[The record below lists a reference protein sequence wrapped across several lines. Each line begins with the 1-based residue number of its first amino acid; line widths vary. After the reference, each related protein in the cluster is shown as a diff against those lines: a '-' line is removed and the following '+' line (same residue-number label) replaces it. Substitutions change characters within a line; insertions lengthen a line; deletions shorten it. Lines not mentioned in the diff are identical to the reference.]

1 MLVKLTLKN
10 FKQFDHAE
18 VELGQNVVLVGPN
31 NSGKTTVLQA
41 LALWQLGARRWLEKR
56 GDKPV
61 PEKRSAVAINRKDL
75 IAIPVPTARLLWR
88 DLHVRQLSPNTAK
101 RQTKNIRFELAVDG
115 ITDGAE
121 WSCALE
127 FDYANEESF
136 YCRPAETQDG
146 RRLSV
151 SQDAAQTRVA
161 FLPPMSGLTAIET
174 RLPEGRID
182 VLIGEGRTAEVLRN
196 LCWQILQDDPSAW
209 RLVVER
215 LRDLFGV
222 TLLDPA
228 YNDLRGEVSMAYRD
242 RGDIE
247 LDLSS
252 SGRGLQQ
259 TLLVLSYL
267 QVNKGAVLLLDE
279 PDAHLEFLRQRQIYQ
294 LLTDA
299 ARQHGSQIVAASHSE
314 VLLNE
319 AADRDVV
326 VAFVGRPHRIDDRGT
341 TQVRK
346 WLKEIGFE
354 SQILAEQ
361 TGWVLYLEGS
371 TDLAI
376 LRAFAEMLDHPA
388 KEALASPFVHYVVNQ
403 LSRAQDH
410 FYGVREA
417 KPDLLGIAVLDRDE
431 RAGGRPTP
439 DFTLHRWQRR
449 EIENYLCQP
458 ETLEAYAVSL
468 ADDGGL
474 PLFAHSDAER
484 ARTAM
489 RRAIEAR
496 VPPAALKDLNDR
508 YWHETKISEQLLD
521 LIFDAFFTSLDLPNM
536 MRKRD
541 YHELARFVPRSLVDQ
556 EVVDVLDAINSVSD
570 RARPLSLS

>member
-1 MLVKLTLKN
+1 MLTKLTLQN

-18 VELGQNVVLVGPN
+18 VELGETVVLVGPN

-56 GDKPV
+56 GASAV
-61 PEKRSAVAINRKDL
+61 PEKRSGVAINRKDL
-75 IAIPVPTARLLWR
+75 IALPVPVARLLWR
-88 DLHVRQLSPNTAK
+88 DLHVRKSRRVGGKP
-101 RQTKNIRFELAVDG
+101 QTENIRFTLTAEG
-115 ITDGAE
+115 ITQGE
-121 WSCALE
+121 VWHSGLE

-136 YCRPAETQDG
+136 FCRPTETKSGQ
-146 RRLSV
+146 RSSV
-151 SQDAAQTRVA
+151 PLAAAATRVA
-161 FLPPMSGLTAIET
+161 FLPPMSGLAATET

-196 LCWQILQDDPSAW
+196 LCWQVLQADPDAW
-209 RLVVER
+209 QQIVAR

-222 TLLDPA
+222 TLLDPL
-228 YNDLRGEVSMAYRD
+228 YNELRGEVSMGYQD
-242 RGDIE
+242 GRGTE

-259 TLLVLSYL
+259 TLLVLAYL

-299 ARQHGSQIVAASHSE
+299 AREHGSQIVAASHSE

-326 VAFVGRPHRIDDRGT
+326 VAFVGKPHRIDDRGT

-354 SQILAEQ
+354 AQIQAEQ
-361 TGWVLYLEGS
+361 RGWVLYVEGS

-376 LRAFAEMLDHPA
+376 LRAFAEILNHPA
-388 KEALASPFVHYVVNQ
+388 KEALVSPFAHYVVNQ
-403 LSRAQDH
+403 ISRAQDH

-417 KPDLLGIAVLDRDE
+417 KPDLLGVAVLDRDE
-431 RAGGRPTP
+431 RSGDRVSGELTVK
-439 DFTLHRWQRR
+439 RWQRR

-458 ETLEAYAVSL
+458 ETLEIYAASL
-468 ADDGGL
+468 AGGGAL
-474 PLFAHSDAER
+474 PLFAHSDIER
-484 ARTAM
+484 AKTAM
-489 RRAIEAR
+489 RAAIQAR
-496 VPPAALKDLNDR
+496 VPPAALQNSDDAF
-508 YWHETKISEQLLD
+508 WHDVKASEHFLD
-521 LIFDAFFTSLDLPNM
+521 LVFAQFFESLGLPNL
-536 MRKRD
+536 MRKKD
-541 YHELARFVPRSLVDQ
+541 YHELARCVPVELVSD
-556 EVVDVLDAINSVSD
+556 EVVDVLDAVAMVAEKAKPAS
-570 RARPLSLS
+570 

>member
-1 MLVKLTLKN
+1 MLVKLTLQN

-56 GDKPV
+56 GDKAV
-61 PEKRSAVAINRKDL
+61 PAKRSGVAINRKDL

-88 DLHVRQLSPNTAK
+88 DLHVRQASRTSGKA
-101 RQTKNIRFELAVDG
+101 QTKNIRFVLSVEG
-115 ITDGAE
+115 ITAGTE
-121 WSCALE
+121 WGCSLE

-136 YCRPAETQDG
+136 FCRPAETKAG
-146 RRLSV
+146 HRAAV
-151 SQDAAQTRVA
+151 SHFAAQTSVA
-161 FLPPMSGLTAIET
+161 FLPPMSGLAAIET

-196 LCWQILQDDPSAW
+196 LCWQVFDDDQKAW
-209 RLVVER
+209 RSIVER
-215 LRDLFGV
+215 LRGLFGV
-222 TLLDPA
+222 GLLDPV
-228 YNDLRGEVSMAYRD
+228 YNDLRGEVSLGYRD

-259 TLLVLSYL
+259 TLLVLAYL

-299 ARQHGSQIVAASHSE
+299 AREHGSQIIAASHSE

-326 VAFVGRPHRIDDRGT
+326 VAFVGKPHRIDDRGQ
-341 TQVRK
+341 QVRK

-354 SQILAEQ
+354 AQIQAEQ

-376 LRAFAEMLDHPA
+376 LRAFADALEHPA
-388 KEALASPFVHYVVNQ
+388 RQTLESPFVHYVINQ
-403 LSRAQDH
+403 ISRAREH

-417 KPDLLGIAVLDRDE
+417 KNDLVGIAILDRDD
-431 RAGGRPTP
+431 RSLQDADPN
-439 DFTLHRWQRR
+439 FTSIRWQRR

-458 ETLEAYAVSL
+458 ATLEAYAVSL
-468 ADDGGL
+468 SQEGEL
-474 PLFAHSDAER
+474 PLFAHNDAER
-484 ARTAM
+484 ARASM

-496 VPPAALKDLNDR
+496 VPPAALDNPDDQF
-508 YWHETKISEQLLD
+508 WHETKISEQFLD
-521 LIFDAFFTSLDLPNM
+521 LVFEAFFKALGLPNL

-541 YHELARFVPRSLVDQ
+541 YHELARFVPKAAIDR
-556 EVVDVLDAINSVSD
+556 EVVDVLDAIVRVADS
-570 RARPLSLS
+570 AKPLR